1 MAILERG
8 RDSRI
13 PVAGSRREE
22 IAVVVSAFELFRIGP
37 GPSSVHVVGPQRAAQ
52 RFLREIA
59 ADGVLPG
66 VCRMEVELYG
76 GLAFSGRERGTDHAV
91 IGGLAGL
98 APELCDHAAL
108 ARCSAQVHDD
118 GHLKL
123 AGGPRVAFGA
133 ERDLH
138 FVIDRAVAFDGN
150 ALRFIARDRHDAVV
164 ATRVYFS
171 IGNGH
176 IRGEADRPP
185 VAHERLP
192 HAHASAESLLEACG
206 SHGKHIAA
214 LARANECVQRSPGEV
229 RAALLDVAAV
239 MRAALERGL
248 NTEGLLP
255 SGNRRTAPSWFLSLQ
270 EGGAAAAPANTL
282 AQRAA
287 VYATAVAEES
297 AAGGRVVA
305 APSAGAAGPVPA
317 LLQLWSDTGPLRHD
331 DSVVE
336 FLLTAAAIG
345 AMLRAAG
352 LHHAGCQ
359 SEVGVAAAMAA
370 AGYAGVLGGSN
381 LQVVHAAELALRP
394 HLGMNCDPAG
404 GHIEEPCIERNAVAA
419 SRACT
424 AALEAV
430 RTPSPRNG
438 LDATVRAMI
447 ASGQRMASRPKTTS
461 LAGVAVSL
469 AEC

>member
-1 MAILERG
+1 M
-8 RDSRI
+8 
-13 PVAGSRREE
+13 
-22 IAVVVSAFELFRIGP
+22 VVSAFELFRIGP

-66 VCRMEVELYG
+66 VARVEVELFG
-76 GLAFSGRERGTDHAV
+76 GLAFTGRERGTDHAI
-91 IGGLAGL
+91 IGGLAGI
-98 APELCDHAAL
+98 APERCDLATL
-108 ARCSAQVHDD
+108 ARRAAQVQGD
-118 GHLKL
+118 GYLTL
-123 AGGPRVAFGA
+123 AGGPRIDFAAG
-133 ERDLH
+133 RDLR

-176 IRGEADRPP
+176 VRGEADRPP

-192 HAHASAESLLEACG
+192 HAHASAESLLEACA
-206 SHGKHIAA
+206 SHRKHIAD
-214 LARANECVQRSPGEV
+214 LARANECLELSPGEV
-229 RAALLDVAAV
+229 RAGLLDVAAV
-239 MRAALERGL
+239 MLASLERGL
-248 NTEGLLP
+248 ATDGVLP
-255 SGNRRTAPSWFLSLQ
+255 SGNRRTAPSWSIAMR
-270 EGGAAAAPANTL
+270 EGVATGAGKTTP

-287 VYATAVAEES
+287 IYATAVAEES
-297 AAGGRVVA
+297 AAGGRIVA

-317 LLQLWSDTGPLRHD
+317 LLRLWDDSGPLRRD
-331 DSVVE
+331 DGAVE
-336 FLLTAAAIG
+336 FLLAGAAIG
-345 AMLRAAG
+345 AVLRAAG

-381 LQVVHAAELALRP
+381 MQVVHAAELALRP
-394 HLGMNCDPAG
+394 HLGLTCDPAG

-438 LDATVRAMI
+438 LDTTVRAMI
-447 ASGQRMASRPKTTS
+447 AAGQRMASRPKTTS

>member
-1 MAILERG
+1 
-8 RDSRI
+8 
-13 PVAGSRREE
+13 
-22 IAVVVSAFELFRIGP
+22 VVVSAFDLFRIGP
-37 GPSSVHVVGPQRAAQ
+37 GPSSVHCAGPQRAAQ
-52 RFLREIA
+52 RFLHEIA
-59 ADGVLPG
+59 ADGLLSG
-66 VCRMEVELYG
+66 VGRVEVELYG
-76 GLAFSGRERGTDHAV
+76 GLAFTGRERGTDHAI

-98 APELCDHAAL
+98 APEHCDRAAL
-108 ARCSAQVHDD
+108 ARRAAEVQGT
-118 GHLKL
+118 GHLTL
-123 AGGPRVAFGA
+123 AGGPRVVFAA
-133 ERDLH
+133 ARDLR

-150 ALRFIARDRHDAVV
+150 ALRFIARDRYDAII

-171 IGNGH
+171 IGNGQV
-176 IRGEADRPP
+176 RGEADRPSLTH
-185 VAHERLP
+185 ARLP
-192 HAHASAESLLEACG
+192 HVHASAESMVEACG
-206 SHGKHIAA
+206 SRGKRIAD
-214 LARANECVQRSPGEV
+214 LARANECVRRSPGEV

-239 MRAALERGL
+239 MHAALERGL
-248 NTEGLLP
+248 TTDGVLP
-255 SGNRRTAPSWFLSLQ
+255 SGNRRTAPSWSLSLQ
-270 EGGAAAAPANTL
+270 DGGAAAARANTP

-287 VYATAVAEES
+287 IYATAVAEES

-317 LLQLWSDTGPLRHD
+317 LLRLWSDSGPLRHD

-381 LQVVHAAELALRP
+381 AQVLHAAELALRP
-394 HLGMNCDPAG
+394 HLGLTCDPAG

-438 LDATVRAMI
+438 LDATVRAML